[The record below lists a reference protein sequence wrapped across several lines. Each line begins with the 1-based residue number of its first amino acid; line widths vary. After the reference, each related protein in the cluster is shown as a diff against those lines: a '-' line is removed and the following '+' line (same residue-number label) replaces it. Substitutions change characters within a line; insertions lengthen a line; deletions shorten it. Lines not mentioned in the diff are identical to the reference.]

1 MDKQFS
7 ISEAKNN
14 LPALVHD
21 IEHGQAVQLTRH
33 GKPVAVLISIS
44 QYKRLVSRPK
54 NFWASLSAFRESA
67 DKGTLFSSGDNI
79 FDHRDQSPGRSVN
92 FEK

>member
-7 ISEAKNN
+7 ISEAKNR

-21 IEHGQAVQLTRH
+21 IENGPAVQLTRH

-44 QYKRLVSRPK
+44 QYKKLVSRPK
-54 NFWASLSAFRESA
+54 NFWATLSAFRESA
-67 DKGTLFSSGDNI
+67 DISMLLSSGDNF
-79 FDHRDQSPGRSVN
+79 FDHRDQSSGRCVN

>member
-7 ISEAKNN
+7 ISEAKNK

-21 IEHGQAVQLTRH
+21 IEHGLAVQLTRH

-44 QYKRLVSRPK
+44 QYKRLVSLPK
-54 NFWASLSAFRESA
+54 NFWATLSAFRESA
-67 DKGTLFSSGDNI
+67 DTSTLLSSGDN
-79 FDHRDQSPGRSVN
+79 FFNHRDQSTGRSVN